1 MAVVDAFQ
9 EDPNVRLFVGTKAAK
24 EGLTLTISSNVAFAE
39 FFWTSGDHDQCED
52 RCYGRL
58 SDCHGA
64 NIWYLIAQ
72 DTVEEKIAE
81 LIDHKRKILTSILDG
96 ETVEEESLLLNLL
109 DSFK

>member
-1 MAVVDAFQ
+1 M
-9 EDPNVRLFVGTKAAK
+9 TAA
-24 EGLTLTISSNVAFAE
+24 SNVAFAE

-96 ETVEEESLLLNLL
+96 ETVEDESLLLNLL